1 MKTIKLT
8 DKHLTSLQNLYST
21 LEEFIVFIQNLSSEI
36 PTEDLEEYAE
46 TLNYIL
52 DNTESE

>member
-21 LEEFIVFIQNLSSEI
+21 LEEFIAFIQNLSSEI

>member
-8 DKHLTSLQNLYST
+8 DKHLTSLQNLHST
-21 LEEFIVFIQNLSSEI
+21 LEEFIAFIQNLSSEI
-36 PTEDLEEYAE
+36 PTEDLENYAE